1 VKMMVPGKTRPALH
15 YCTEPSLSS
24 FHCHSLAIH
33 KTPNQNMANPMRP
46 TDYDQ
51 RETLADP
58 ISALDDD
65 ALITS
70 TSSSNHLSLSTESEL
85 ISLHGAQFRG
95 AANITSTTATKRS
108 ASEDPEDKV
117 NKRVKASHDPPNPD
131 SVSSPP
137 QLDLDIPRS
146 AHSTVISTR
155 TPAGGLSHNTSL
167 KFDTASS
174 SSPSSSSH
182 HALTSATLGDDMVIT
197 RSTSAIPHIP
207 LDAVGTLQQA
217 SVDMLNALVRKDAV
231 DRETQLLVAVGTIRT
246 CLDVHFVPH
255 MGSWKEGAIVVEKV
269 LEPLPVIKG
278 DPKQLSIT
286 TCGPPRTS

>member
-1 VKMMVPGKTRPALH
+1 
-15 YCTEPSLSS
+15 
-24 FHCHSLAIH
+24 
-33 KTPNQNMANPMRP
+33 MRP

-85 ISLHGAQFRG
+85 VSLHGAQFGG

-117 NKRVKASHDPPNPD
+117 DKRVKASHCPPTPD
-131 SVSSPP
+131 SASSPF
-137 QLDLDIPRS
+137 QLDLYTPES
-146 AHSTVISTR
+146 APVTAISTR
-155 TPAGGLSHNTSL
+155 TPAGGLSHDTSL
-167 KFDTASS
+167 KFDIASS
-174 SSPSSSSH
+174 SSPSSSTH
-182 HALTSATLGDDMVIT
+182 HVLPSATLEDDVVIT
-197 RSTSAIPHIP
+197 KTTPVSPTIP
-207 LDAVGTLQQA
+207 LDAVVTLQQA
-217 SVDMLNALVRKDAV
+217 SADMVEALVKMDGAG
-231 DRETQLLVAVGTIRT
+231 RETQLLVAVGTIRT

-255 MGSWKEGAIVVEKV
+255 MGSWKEDAIVVEKV

-278 DPKQLSIT
+278 DPKQLST
-286 TCGPPRTS
+286 TTSGPPHTS